1 MYQYRSPENATVI
14 LPNGIIVQRYR
25 ILSTQ
30 MIVFQAWEMQNSMGE
45 HATITTFDG
54 VWYGTIYSR
63 CDDSTFA
70 HLKGGSDERIA
81 AVRAHYAA
89 KAAEAYTAII
99 AAFPEAVDGKKVDGE
114 IEIHFGE

>member
-1 MYQYRSPENATVI
+1 MYQYRSPENKTVI

-30 MIVFQAWEMQNSMGE
+30 MVVFQAWEVQNSMGE

-63 CDDSTFA
+63 RDDSTFA

-81 AVRAHYAA
+81 AVRAHYVTN
-89 KAAEAYTAII
+89 AAEAHTAII

-114 IEIHFGE
+114 IEMYFGE